1 LLYPLRIFSRF
12 SWGKIMATTFSSK
25 LFILRRMLWALLK
38 IPVILLPLI
47 IVGYFAHRIASLFAK
62 IFVKA
67 GKLIKRIGDKDVVL
81 RLMWTG
87 LTAKSPP
94 NKMALYA
101 ACLRKAR
108 MPK

>member
-1 LLYPLRIFSRF
+1 
-12 SWGKIMATTFSSK
+12 MAATFSSK

-38 IPVILLPLI
+38 IPVILLPLVI
-47 IVGYFAHRIASLFAK
+47 IGFFAHRIASLFAK

-67 GKLIKRIGDKDVVL
+67 GKIIKRIGDKDVVL

-87 LTAKSPP
+87 LTAKPLP
-94 NKMALYA
+94 NKASLYA
-101 ACLRKAR
+101 AYVHKAR

>member
-1 LLYPLRIFSRF
+1 MLYPLRIFSRF
-12 SWGKIMATTFSSK
+12 SWKKIMAATFSSK

-47 IVGYFAHRIASLFAK
+47 IVGYFAHRIAALFAK

-67 GKLIKRIGDKDVVL
+67 GKIIKRIGDNDVVL

-87 LTAKSPP
+87 LTAKPLS
-94 NKMALYA
+94 NRASLYA
-101 ACLRKAR
+101 AYLRKAR
-108 MPK
+108 LLK